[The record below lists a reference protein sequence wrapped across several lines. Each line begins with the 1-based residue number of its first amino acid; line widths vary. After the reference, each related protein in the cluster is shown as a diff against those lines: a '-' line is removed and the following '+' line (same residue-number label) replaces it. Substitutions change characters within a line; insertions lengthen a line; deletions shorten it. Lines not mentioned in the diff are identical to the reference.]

1 MDGVNQAPVV
11 PQAIPVAGAVPAAA
25 RPPIEVRNLVKR
37 FKDVEAVSGLS
48 FSVGR
53 GEICALVGPN
63 GAGKTS
69 TMRILATLSRPTSGS
84 AFVEGLDCW
93 RQMRLVRAKMGY
105 MPDRYGLYRDL
116 AVREYLEL
124 FASAY
129 GVPEKDQRGLID
141 GLLELTGLKDLAS
154 KAADQ
159 LSLGMRQRFFLAR
172 TLVHSPSV
180 LILDEPAANLDPRA
194 RVELREVLKTL
205 QSRGVTILISSHIL
219 SELQD
224 VCDHVVILEK
234 GRLVHA
240 GALDAA
246 LAAARENP
254 AVRIDVASDPEKAR
268 GVLAG
273 LEFVKNVQLAG
284 DSLLV
289 EYVGG
294 EEKIAELS
302 AALVKANVAIERL
315 AEDKASLEELFM
327 RLTKGELA

>member
-1 MDGVNQAPVV
+1 
-11 PQAIPVAGAVPAAA
+11 
-25 RPPIEVRNLVKR
+25 
-37 FKDVEAVSGLS
+37 
-48 FSVGR
+48 
-53 GEICALVGPN
+53 
-63 GAGKTS
+63 
-69 TMRILATLSRPTSGS
+69 MRILATLSRPTSGS
-84 AFVEGLDCW
+84 TAIEGLDCW

-129 GVPEKDQRGLID
+129 GVPEKDQGLLID

-240 GALDAA
+240 GELDAA

-268 GVLAG
+268 GLLAA

-284 DSLLV
+284 NSLLV
-289 EYVGG
+289 EYQGS
-294 EEKIAELS
+294 EEKVAEIS
-302 AALVKANVAIERL
+302 ATLVKAGVAIERL